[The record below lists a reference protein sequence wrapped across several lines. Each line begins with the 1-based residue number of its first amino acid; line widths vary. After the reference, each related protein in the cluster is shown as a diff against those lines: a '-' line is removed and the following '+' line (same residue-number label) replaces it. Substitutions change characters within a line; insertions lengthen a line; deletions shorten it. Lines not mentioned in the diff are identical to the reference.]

1 MSLDENI
8 VAVVQAIGTEIKDVR
23 AEIAQSGGGSG
34 VQNVFI
40 QEAEP
45 VVAQGNSALWIQKSV
60 GGSITFNLVEGL

>member
-8 VAVVQAIGTEIKDVR
+8 VSVVQAIGAEIKEVR
-23 AEIAQSGGGSG
+23 AEIAQGSGGSG

-45 VVAQGNSALWIQKSV
+45 VVTKGNSALWIYTSS
-60 GGSITFNLVEGL
+60 GDITFNLVIGE

>member
-8 VAVVQAIGTEIKDVR
+8 VSVVKVIGAEIKEVR
-23 AEIAQSGGGSG
+23 AEIAQGGGGSG

-45 VVAQGNSALWIQKSV
+45 VIS
-60 GGSITFNLVEGL
+60 

>member
-8 VAVVQAIGTEIKDVR
+8 VSVVQAIGAEIKEVR
-23 AEIAQSGGGSG
+23 AEIAQGNRGSG

-45 VVAQGNSALWIQKSV
+45 VVAQGNSALWIDTSSGDV
-60 GGSITFNLVEGL
+60 TFNLVIGE